1 MPVANRPLLDHAIT
15 ALGDAGVRSTTIVA
29 DSETLSCVEEV
40 LMGSGASQRT
50 VALLEVPLGCGELD
64 SLRAARI
71 AIGDA
76 PLVVHRGDALV
87 GGILCDELS
96 RFLAGAADAAILVAR
111 AEGQSGERATSAS
124 VQHAVPLGIEL
135 LAEPMLEALDAV
147 DADSHPAGLDWLV
160 ARAQGQRPLTVEER
174 VVSQGWRFTGGAE
187 DVLDGNRIALDEI
200 EGDWHPDSLERT
212 RIEGQVIVH
221 PTSQVQ
227 DTLLRGPCLIG
238 ANTVVRHAY
247 IGPHTSIGADCE
259 IENVEIAHSVVMG
272 GAMIRDVGWRLEHSV
287 VGARARVHRHFQ
299 LPRAVQLCVGDDA
312 RIIVS

>member
-1 MPVANRPLLDHAIT
+1 
-15 ALGDAGVRSTTIVA
+15 
-29 DSETLSCVEEV
+29 
-40 LMGSGASQRT
+40 
-50 VALLEVPLGCGELD
+50 
-64 SLRAARI
+64 
-71 AIGDA
+71 
-76 PLVVHRGDALV
+76 
-87 GGILCDELS
+87 
-96 RFLAGAADAAILVAR
+96 
-111 AEGQSGERATSAS
+111 
-124 VQHAVPLGIEL
+124 
-135 LAEPMLEALDAV
+135 MLEALDAV
-147 DADSHPAGLDWLV
+147 DAESAAGLDWLV

-174 VVSQGWRFTGGAE
+174 VVSQGWRFTGGAA

-238 ANTVVRHAY
+238 ANTIVRHAY
-247 IGPHTSIGADCE
+247 IGPHTSIGAGCE

-299 LPRAVQLCVGDDA
+299 LPKAVQLCVGDDA